1 MKFQEVT
8 SAQWEQ
14 WKPYVDT
21 VFLPWTQLQG
31 DESPW
36 EVTARLAQL
45 ADMLAPLERAYG
57 GRVVT
62 YPALHYGTSPEAH
75 VLLERTMERLHAFGF
90 RYCVV
95 VCMAPAAQHLAGASL
110 VLTATA
116 PAEETRHPLVALW
129 HDSAT

>member
-1 MKFQEVT
+1 M
-8 SAQWEQ
+8 
-14 WKPYVDT
+14 
-21 VFLPWTQLQG
+21 
-31 DESPW
+31 
-36 EVTARLAQL
+36 
-45 ADMLAPLERAYG
+45 
-57 GRVVT
+57 T